1 MTQAQLEALV
11 AAAVAA
17 AQAGQPAQQQPGC
30 TFKNFMDCRPSS
42 FSGTE
47 GAVGLLHWFEKLESV
62 FEMCECPEARRVKF
76 ATGTLEG
83 IALTWWNAQ
92 VQILG
97 LAAANATPW
106 NDFKE
111 LIKREY
117 CTREDIHKL
126 EDELYNLKMVGS
138 EIEAYT
144 KRSNELAVLCPTMVD
159 PPYKRIELYLKGLA
173 PEIQSHVTSANLNN
187 IQEIQRLAHRIT
199 DQAVDQNK
207 LPKRVSATATVTPS
221 ATPVTLSDNKRK
233 WEGDSSKA
241 SISVQS
247 QNQQRKTGNYQ
258 SPNQQSS
265 GSHRQGGYRGNLP
278 KCNNCNRHHN
288 GQCSKGRCQRCLKMG
303 HEAKDCR
310 SPRPANQDQQ
320 QPPAQ
325 QNQQQGNKGCYNC
338 GAEGHIKRH
347 CPQLNRNQNNNN
359 NQGNGNNNNN
369 NGGNNNNNGN
379 EARGRAF
386 VLGRGD
392 AVNDPN
398 VVMGK
403 FLLDDIYVT
412 VLFDSGAD
420 TSYISLK
427 MSKLLKRTPTPL
439 DTKHVVELAN
449 GKSVEAAQVVKGC
462 SIVLAGQTFS
472 IDLIPIVL
480 GSFDVVIGMDW
491 LSQHHAEILCKEKV
505 IRIPRS
511 SQEPLEVQGDKSGVV
526 VGIISFL
533 KAQKCLRKGHTAI
546 LALVTDASAKEKK
559 LEDIPVVRD
568 FPQVFPED
576 LPGLPPHRQVEFQI
590 ELAPGAAPIA
600 RAPYRLAPT
609 ELEELSKQL
618 QELLEKGF
626 IRPSSSPWGAPVLFV
641 KKKDGTFRM
650 CIDYR
655 ELNKVTVKNRY
666 PLPRIDDLFDQLQGS
681 CYYSK
686 IDLRSGYHQLRVRD
700 EDVSKTAFRTRYGH
714 YEFLVMPFG
723 LTNAPAV
730 FMDLMNRSGGARA
743 ALTSYLGTSSKRA
756 IVRKVFKMRLL
767 AS

>member
-1 MTQAQLEALV
+1 
-11 AAAVAA
+11 
-17 AQAGQPAQQQPGC
+17 
-30 TFKNFMDCRPSS
+30 MDCRPST

-62 FEMCECPEARRVKF
+62 FEMCECPEARRVKY

-106 NDFKE
+106 NNFKE

-117 CTREDIHKL
+117 CTRDDIHKL
-126 EDELYNLKMVGS
+126 EDELYHLKMTGS

-144 KRSNELAVLCPTMVD
+144 KRSNELAILCPTMVD
-159 PPYKRIELYLKGLA
+159 PPVKRIELYLKGLA

-187 IQEIQRLAHRIT
+187 IQDIQRLAHRLT
-199 DQAVDQNK
+199 DQAVEQNK
-207 LPKRVSATATVTPS
+207 LPKRISATTTAVTIS
-221 ATPVTLSDNKRK
+221 ATPSDNKRK
-233 WEGDSSKA
+233 WEGDSSKG
-241 SISVQS
+241 SVSVQS
-247 QNQQRKTGNYQ
+247 QAQQRKTNDYQ

-265 GSHRQGGYRGNLP
+265 GSQGQGGYRGIHP
-278 KCNNCNRHHN
+278 WCSRCNKHHS
-288 GQCSKGRCQRCLKMG
+288 GRCRRERCQRCLKMG

-310 SPRPANQDQQ
+310 SSRPANQNQQ
-320 QPPAQ
+320 LPPPAP
-325 QNQQQGNKGCYNC
+325 QNQQQQPQRGNRGCFQC
-338 GAEGHIKRH
+338 GAEGHYKRD
-347 CPQLNRNQNNNN
+347 CPQLNQNQNCNNNNN
-359 NQGNGNNNNN
+359 NQANGNNN

-392 AVNDPN
+392 AMNDPN

-403 FLLDDIYVT
+403 FLLEDIYVT

-420 TSYISLK
+420 TSYISVK
-427 MSKLLKRTPTPL
+427 ASKLLKRAPTPL
-439 DTKHVVELAN
+439 NTKHVVELAN
-449 GKSVEAAQVVKGC
+449 GKSLEATQVVKGC
-462 SIVLAGQTFS
+462 SIGLAGQAFS

-480 GSFDVVIGMDW
+480 GSFDIVIGMDW
-491 LSQHHAEILCKEKV
+491 LSQHQAEILCSEKI

-511 SQEPLEVQGDKSGVV
+511 GQEPLEVQGDKSGAV

-546 LALVTDASAKEKK
+546 LALFTDASAKEKK

-576 LPGLPPHRQVEFQI
+576 LPSLPPHRQVEFQI
-590 ELAPGAAPIA
+590 ELAPRAASIA

-650 CIDYR
+650 ALSGCAST
-655 ELNKVTVKNRY
+655 TVN
-666 PLPRIDDLFDQLQGS
+666 S
-681 CYYSK
+681 
-686 IDLRSGYHQLRVRD
+686 
-700 EDVSKTAFRTRYGH
+700 TR
-714 YEFLVMPFG
+714 
-723 LTNAPAV
+723 
-730 FMDLMNRSGGARA
+730 
-743 ALTSYLGTSSKRA
+743 
-756 IVRKVFKMRLL
+756 
-767 AS
+767 

>member
-1 MTQAQLEALV
+1 
-11 AAAVAA
+11 
-17 AQAGQPAQQQPGC
+17 
-30 TFKNFMDCRPSS
+30 MDCRPNS

-62 FEMCECPEARRVKF
+62 FEMCECPEARKVKF

-159 PPYKRIELYLKGLA
+159 PPYKRIEMYLKGLA
-173 PEIQSHVTSANLNN
+173 PEIQSHVTSANLDN

-207 LPKRVSATATVTPS
+207 LPKHDNATATVTPS
-221 ATPVTLSDNKRK
+221 ATPATTSESKRK
-233 WEGDSSKA
+233 WDGDSSRGSA
-241 SISVQS
+241 TVQP
-247 QNQQRKTGNYQ
+247 QAQQQKIDHYQ
-258 SPNQQSS
+258 SPSQQSA
-265 GSHRQGGYRGNLP
+265 GGHRQRRYQGSQP
-278 KCNNCNRHHN
+278 KCHNCHRHHN
-288 GQCSKGRCQRCLKMG
+288 GPCNKGRCQRCLKMG

-310 SPRPANQDQQ
+310 SPRPANQNQ
-320 QPPAQ
+320 QPQQPAP
-325 QNQQQGNKGCYNC
+325 QNQQQQPQRGNRGCFQC
-338 GAEGHIKRH
+338 GAEGHFKRD
-347 CPQLNRNQNNNN
+347 CPQLNQNRNNN
-359 NQGNGNNNNN
+359 NQGNGNNN
-369 NGGNNNNNGN
+369 GGNNNNGN

-403 FLLDDIYVT
+403 FLLDNIYVT

-420 TSYISLK
+420 TSYMSVK
-427 MSKLLKRTPTPL
+427 MCQLLKRAPTLLP
-439 DTKHVVELAN
+439 TKHVVELAN
-449 GKSVEAAQVVKGC
+449 GKSLEATHVVQDC
-462 SIVLAGQTFS
+462 NLILVGQAFS

-491 LSQHHAEILCKEKV
+491 LSQHQAEIICSEKI

-511 SQEPLEVQGDKSGVV
+511 GQEPLEVQGDKSGAV

-546 LALVTDASAKEKK
+546 LALVSDASTKEKR

-600 RAPYRLAPT
+600 RAPYRLAPS

-723 LTNAPAV
+723 LTNACCIYGSYEQGV
-730 FMDLMNRSGGARA
+730 QTLSRQVRHCFHRRHSDLLQESGGTRA
-743 ALTSYLGTSSKRA
+743 APTPYFGTPSEGTA
-756 IVRKVFKMRLL
+756 VR
-767 AS
+767 

>member
-1 MTQAQLEALV
+1 
-11 AAAVAA
+11 
-17 AQAGQPAQQQPGC
+17 
-30 TFKNFMDCRPSS
+30 MDCRPNS

-62 FEMCECPEARRVKF
+62 FEMCECPEARKVKF

-92 VQILG
+92 VQVLG

-173 PEIQSHVTSANLNN
+173 PEIQSHVTSANLEN

-199 DQAVDQNK
+199 DQAVEQNK
-207 LPKRVSATATVTPS
+207 LPKRVSATTTVTPS

-241 SISVQS
+241 SVSVQS
-247 QNQQRKTGNYQ
+247 QNQQRKTDNYQ

-278 KCNNCNRHHN
+278 KCNNCNKHHN
-288 GQCSKGRCQRCLKMG
+288 GQCNKGRCQRCLKMG

-310 SPRPANQDQQ
+310 SLRPANQNQQ
-320 QPPAQ
+320 QPHAQ
-325 QNQQQGNKGCYNC
+325 PNQQQGNKGCYNC

-359 NQGNGNNNNN
+359 NQGNGNNNN
-369 NGGNNNNNGN
+369 GGNNNGN

-403 FLLDDIYVT
+403 FLLDNIYVT

-420 TSYISLK
+420 TSYMSVK
-427 MSKLLKRTPTPL
+427 MCQLLKRAPTLLP
-439 DTKHVVELAN
+439 TKHVVELAN
-449 GKSVEAAQVVKGC
+449 GKSLEATHVVPGC
-462 SIVLAGQTFS
+462 NLILVGQAFS

-491 LSQHHAEILCKEKV
+491 LSQHQAEILCSEKI

-511 SQEPLEVQGDKSGVV
+511 GQEPLEVQGDKSGAV

-546 LALVTDASAKEKK
+546 LALVSDATAKEKK
-559 LEDIPVVRD
+559 LEDIPIVRD
-568 FPQVFPED
+568 YPQVFPED

-600 RAPYRLAPT
+600 RAPYRLAPS

-686 IDLRSGYHQLRVRD
+686 IDLRSGYHQLRVRE
-700 EDVSKTAFRTRYGH
+700 EDISKTAFRTRYGH

-730 FMDLMNRSGGARA
+730 FMDLMNRVCKP
-743 ALTSYLGTSSKRA
+743 YLDKFVIVFIDDILIYSKSQEEHEQHL
-756 IVRKVFKMRLL
+756 RLIL
-767 AS
+767 ELL

>member
-1 MTQAQLEALV
+1 
-11 AAAVAA
+11 
-17 AQAGQPAQQQPGC
+17 
-30 TFKNFMDCRPSS
+30 MDCRPNT

-173 PEIQSHVTSANLNN
+173 PEIQSHVTSANLDN

-241 SISVQS
+241 SVSVQS

-278 KCNNCNRHHN
+278 KCNNCNRHHS
-288 GQCSKGRCQRCLKMG
+288 GQCNRGRCQRCLKMG

-310 SPRPANQDQQ
+310 SPRPANQNQQ

-420 TSYISLK
+420 TSYMSLE

-449 GKSVEAAQVVKGC
+449 GKSVEAAHVVKGC

-480 GSFDVVIGMDW
+480 GSFDIVIGMDW

-505 IRIPRS
+505 IRIPCS
-511 SQEPLEVQGDKSGVV
+511 SQEPLEVQGDKSGAV
-526 VGIISFL
+526 VGIISYL

-546 LALVTDASAKEKK
+546 LALVTDAAAKEKK

-576 LPGLPPHRQVEFQI
+576 LPGLPPHR
-590 ELAPGAAPIA
+590 
-600 RAPYRLAPT
+600 
-609 ELEELSKQL
+609 
-618 QELLEKGF
+618 
-626 IRPSSSPWGAPVLFV
+626 
-641 KKKDGTFRM
+641 
-650 CIDYR
+650 
-655 ELNKVTVKNRY
+655 
-666 PLPRIDDLFDQLQGS
+666 
-681 CYYSK
+681 
-686 IDLRSGYHQLRVRD
+686 
-700 EDVSKTAFRTRYGH
+700 
-714 YEFLVMPFG
+714 
-723 LTNAPAV
+723 
-730 FMDLMNRSGGARA
+730 
-743 ALTSYLGTSSKRA
+743 
-756 IVRKVFKMRLL
+756 
-767 AS
+767 

>member
-1 MTQAQLEALV
+1 
-11 AAAVAA
+11 
-17 AQAGQPAQQQPGC
+17 
-30 TFKNFMDCRPSS
+30 MDCRPST

-62 FEMCECPEARRVKF
+62 FEMCECPEARRVKY

-106 NDFKE
+106 NNFKE

-117 CTREDIHKL
+117 CTRDDIHKL
-126 EDELYNLKMVGS
+126 EDEFYHLKMTRS

-144 KRSNELAVLCPTMVD
+144 KRSNELAILCPTMVD
-159 PPYKRIELYLKGLA
+159 PPIKRIELYLKGLA
-173 PEIQSHVTSANLNN
+173 SEIQSHVTSANLDN
-187 IQEIQRLAHRIT
+187 IQDIQRLAHRLT

-207 LPKRVSATATVTPS
+207 LPKRISATTTAVTTP
-221 ATPVTLSDNKRK
+221 ATPSDNKRK
-233 WEGDSSKA
+233 WDGDSSKG
-241 SISVQS
+241 STTVQS
-247 QNQQRKTGNYQ
+247 QAQQQKTDHYQ
-258 SPNQQSS
+258 SPSQQSS
-265 GSHRQGGYRGNLP
+265 GGHRQRRYQGFHP
-278 KCNNCNRHHN
+278 KCHNCNRHHS
-288 GQCSKGRCQRCLKMG
+288 GQCNKGRCQRFLKMG

-310 SPRPANQDQQ
+310 SPRPANQNQQPQQPAPQNPQQQ
-320 QPPAQ
+320 QPQ
-325 QNQQQGNKGCYNC
+325 RGNRGCFQC
-338 GAEGHIKRH
+338 GAEGHYKRD
-347 CPQLNRNQNNNN
+347 CPQLNQNQNRNNN

-369 NGGNNNNNGN
+369 NGGNNNNNSN

-420 TSYISLK
+420 TSYMSLK

-439 DTKHVVELAN
+439 NTKHVVELAN
-449 GKSVEAAQVVKGC
+449 GKSVEAAHVIKGC

-491 LSQHHAEILCKEKV
+491 LSQHHAEILCKEKI
-505 IRIPRS
+505 IRIPCS
-511 SQEPLEVQGDKSGVV
+511 SQEPLEVQGDKSGAV

-559 LEDIPVVRD
+559 LEDILVVRD

-641 KKKDGTFRM
+641 KKKWHFQDVHR
-650 CIDYR
+650 
-655 ELNKVTVKNRY
+655 
-666 PLPRIDDLFDQLQGS
+666 LP
-681 CYYSK
+681 
-686 IDLRSGYHQLRVRD
+686 
-700 EDVSKTAFRTRYGH
+700 
-714 YEFLVMPFG
+714 
-723 LTNAPAV
+723 
-730 FMDLMNRSGGARA
+730 
-743 ALTSYLGTSSKRA
+743 
-756 IVRKVFKMRLL
+756 
-767 AS
+767 

>member
-1 MTQAQLEALV
+1 
-11 AAAVAA
+11 
-17 AQAGQPAQQQPGC
+17 
-30 TFKNFMDCRPSS
+30 MDCRPGT

-62 FEMCECPEARRVKF
+62 FEMCECPEARRVKY

-159 PPYKRIELYLKGLA
+159 PPYKRIEMYLKGLA
-173 PEIQSHVTSANLNN
+173 PEIQSHVTSANLDN

-207 LPKRVSATATVTPS
+207 LPKRVSTTATVTPS

-241 SISVQS
+241 SVSVQS
-247 QNQQRKTGNYQ
+247 QNQQRKTDHYQ

-288 GQCSKGRCQRCLKMG
+288 GQCTKARCQRCLKMG

-310 SPRPANQDQQ
+310 SLRPANQNQQ
-320 QPPAQ
+320 QPHAQ
-325 QNQQQGNKGCYNC
+325 PNQQQGNKGCYNC

-359 NQGNGNNNNN
+359 NNQGNGNNNN
-369 NGGNNNNNGN
+369 GGNNNGN

-392 AVNDPN
+392 AVNYPN

-403 FLLDDIYVT
+403 FLLDNVYVT

-420 TSYISLK
+420 TSYMSVK
-427 MSKLLKRTPTPL
+427 MCQQLKRAPTLLP
-439 DTKHVVELAN
+439 TKHVVELAN
-449 GKSVEAAQVVKGC
+449 GKSLEATHVVQDC
-462 SIVLAGQTFS
+462 NLILAGQAFS

-491 LSQHHAEILCKEKV
+491 LSQHQAEILCSEKI

-511 SQEPLEVQGDKSGVV
+511 GQEPLEVQGDKSGAV

-546 LALVTDASAKEKK
+546 LALVSDASVKEKK

-600 RAPYRLAPT
+600 RAPYRLAPS

-626 IRPSSSPWGAPVLFV
+626 IRPSSSPWGAQVLFV

-686 IDLRSGYHQLRVRD
+686 IDLRSGYHQLRVRE

-730 FMDLMNRSGGARA
+730 FMDLMNRVCKP
-743 ALTSYLGTSSKRA
+743 YLDKFVIVFIDDILIYSKSQEEHERHLRPYFGTPSEGTA
-756 IVRKVFKMRLL
+756 VRQAF
-767 AS
+767 

>member
-1 MTQAQLEALV
+1 MAGRINMTQAQLEALVQAQV

-17 AQAGQPAQQQPGC
+17 AQAGQHAQQPVC
-30 TFKNFMDCRPSS
+30 TFKNFMDCRPNS

-62 FEMCECPEARRVKF
+62 FEMCECPEARKVKF

-106 NDFKE
+106 NEFKE

-159 PPYKRIELYLKGLA
+159 PPYKRIEMYLKGLA
-173 PEIQSHVTSANLNN
+173 PEIQSHVTSANLDN

-241 SISVQS
+241 SVSVQS
-247 QNQQRKTGNYQ
+247 QNQQRKTDNYQ

-288 GQCSKGRCQRCLKMG
+288 GQCTKGRCQRCLKMG

-310 SPRPANQDQQ
+310 SLRPANQNQQ
-320 QPPAQ
+320 QPHAQ
-325 QNQQQGNKGCYNC
+325 PNQQQGNKGCYNC

-359 NQGNGNNNNN
+359 NQGNGNNNN
-369 NGGNNNNNGN
+369 GGNNNGN

-398 VVMGK
+398 VVM
-403 FLLDDIYVT
+403 D
-412 VLFDSGAD
+412 
-420 TSYISLK
+420 
-427 MSKLLKRTPTPL
+427 R
-439 DTKHVVELAN
+439 
-449 GKSVEAAQVVKGC
+449 
-462 SIVLAGQTFS
+462 
-472 IDLIPIVL
+472 
-480 GSFDVVIGMDW
+480 
-491 LSQHHAEILCKEKV
+491 
-505 IRIPRS
+505 
-511 SQEPLEVQGDKSGVV
+511 
-526 VGIISFL
+526 
-533 KAQKCLRKGHTAI
+533 
-546 LALVTDASAKEKK
+546 
-559 LEDIPVVRD
+559 
-568 FPQVFPED
+568 
-576 LPGLPPHRQVEFQI
+576 
-590 ELAPGAAPIA
+590 
-600 RAPYRLAPT
+600 
-609 ELEELSKQL
+609 
-618 QELLEKGF
+618 
-626 IRPSSSPWGAPVLFV
+626 
-641 KKKDGTFRM
+641 
-650 CIDYR
+650 
-655 ELNKVTVKNRY
+655 
-666 PLPRIDDLFDQLQGS
+666 
-681 CYYSK
+681 
-686 IDLRSGYHQLRVRD
+686 
-700 EDVSKTAFRTRYGH
+700 
-714 YEFLVMPFG
+714 
-723 LTNAPAV
+723 
-730 FMDLMNRSGGARA
+730 
-743 ALTSYLGTSSKRA
+743 
-756 IVRKVFKMRLL
+756 
-767 AS
+767 